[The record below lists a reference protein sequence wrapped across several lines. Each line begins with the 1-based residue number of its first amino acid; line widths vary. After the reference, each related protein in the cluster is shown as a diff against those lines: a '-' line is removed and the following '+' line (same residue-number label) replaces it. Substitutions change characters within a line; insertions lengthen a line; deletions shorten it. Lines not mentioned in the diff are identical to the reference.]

1 MDGNNRWSKKYSHS
15 KYYSYKR
22 GAEKLLRLSNHVFDN
37 SNIKYISAF
46 ALSKNN
52 LSRTPNLIDTIK
64 KVLYDSLIDYES
76 DELNYNI
83 NFIGDFNFLDKKTRD
98 KLDFINKK
106 KNFSKKLIIYL
117 NYGGREDIEQ
127 AFIKSKKSNQKFNNY
142 LLTSGY
148 PDPQLLIRTG
158 GYRRLSNFMLYQ
170 LAFTELFFL
179 NKLWPDLN
187 NNDLDNIFIK
197 FHKIKRKFG
206 K

>member
-1 MDGNNRWSKKYSHS
+1 MKKTLLIKIKNFTYLILLNKLSHIAFIMDGNNRWSKKYSHS

-37 SNIKYISAF
+37 SNIKYISF

-64 KVLYDSLIDYES
+64 KILYDSLIDYES

-98 KLDFINKK
+98 KLDLLIK
-106 KNFSKKLIIYL
+106 KNFQKLIIYL

-127 AFIKSKKSNQKFNNY
+127 AFIKSKKSNQKFNIIY
-142 LLTSGY
+142 
-148 PDPQLLIRTG
+148 
-158 GYRRLSNFMLYQ
+158 
-170 LAFTELFFL
+170 
-179 NKLWPDLN
+179 
-187 NNDLDNIFIK
+187 
-197 FHKIKRKFG
+197 
-206 K
+206 